1 MLLFRGG
8 TRNSPGAWHLWWSFV
23 VIVAAFVLGNSV
35 SIYEMRS
42 SQEQVRSIAS
52 HAASNIELVAKLS
65 RDFEEKQ
72 RLVADH
78 VLEKQSGDMARI
90 EAELA
95 RVDFDISGIL
105 REYEAIDEEASERAV
120 LHQLKAEISELQP
133 QVDAI
138 LLTSRKNLDGEAE
151 AQIHMLEPR
160 FEAINHAADA
170 LLDLNQS
177 RANQE
182 VAQVRKLQM
191 RAVIFIAILT
201 VLGTAFALLTARW
214 VTRLV
219 TEHERQM
226 NRAMTLLEDRNRELD
241 AFAGRVAHDLRGPLT
256 AINLAASALTS
267 SGERDEHNTA
277 VLRRGVARMEAMIQ
291 DLLTLSRISAQVA
304 GAACETESVVALARE
319 DLTPIVEATGG
330 VLTVDVVPAKV
341 SCSEGLFRQAL
352 WNLGE
357 NAVKYRR
364 SGVQLQL
371 QIRGRV
377 LSNAYELSV
386 SDNGSGMTPWEVR
399 QACEPFFRGRETQS
413 TSGVGLG
420 LSIVKRVIEASGGAI
435 AVDSTPGQGTT
446 FKIRLPLA
454 ASALAA

>member
-1 MLLFRGG
+1 MRLFRGG
-8 TRNSPGAWHLWWSFV
+8 TRNIPGAWHLWWSFV
-23 VIVAAFVLGNSV
+23 IIVAAFVLGNSV
-35 SIYEMRS
+35 SIYEMRR
-42 SQEQVRSIAS
+42 SQAEVRSIAR
-52 HAASNIELVAKLS
+52 HAASNIELVARLS
-65 RDFEEKQ
+65 RDFDQKRRLVEDHVFEKQ
-72 RLVADH
+72 TADM
-78 VLEKQSGDMARI
+78 GRI
-90 EAELA
+90 EAELTTI
-95 RVDFDISGIL
+95 DIDIASMF
-105 REYEAIDEEASERAV
+105 RAYETIDEDASERS
-120 LHQLKAEISELQP
+120 LLQQLKAE
-133 QVDAI
+133 
-138 LLTSRKNLDGEAE
+138 TSA
-151 AQIHMLEPR
+151 LEPR
-160 FEAINHAADA
+160 MAEVISHSRRNMDREAEVQVRALEPQFDAINHAAES

-182 VAQVRKLQM
+182 VAQVRTLQL
-191 RAVIFIAILT
+191 RAVTFLAILT

-219 TEHERQM
+219 AQHQSQM
-226 NRAMTLLEDRNRELD
+226 NRAMALLEERNRELD

-330 VLTVDVVPAKV
+330 VLTVDVVPANV
-341 SCSEGLFRQAL
+341 SCSEGLLRQAL

-364 SGVQLQL
+364 PGVQLQL
-371 QIRGRV
+371 QIRGRA
-377 LSNAYELSV
+377 LPKAYELSV
-386 SDNGSGMTPWEVR
+386 SDNGSGMTPREVR

-420 LSIVKRVIEASGGAI
+420 LSIVKRVIEASGGTI